1 LLMLL
6 LLLLC
11 RRLGGGDGF
20 VDQRGFLRV
29 TGISAIERGVFV
41 IERGFSIHEFRLWMC
56 MVGMRSM
63 AEDRI
68 G

>member
-1 LLMLL
+1 MLLLL

-11 RRLGGGDGF
+11 RRLGGGDGSC
-20 VDQRGFLRV
+20 G
-29 TGISAIERGVFV
+29 SERFFASEGSFFV
-41 IERGFSIHEFRLWMC
+41 IERGFLVHEFRLWMC